1 MHPNR
6 IRVTLFEP
14 GPTESELGSH
24 VDTEIMR
31 STQDDFKG
39 VEFLKAE
46 DVAQGILWSLAQPE
60 RINVNEVLF
69 RPTDQRDW

>member
-1 MHPNR
+1 LR
-6 IRVTLFEP
+6 TLRE
-14 GPTESELGSH
+14 
-24 VDTEIMR
+24 
-31 STQDDFKG
+31 DFSD

-46 DVAQGILWSLAQPE
+46 DVAQGILWTLAQPD

>member
-1 MHPNR
+1 M
-6 IRVTLFEP
+6 IE
-14 GPTESELGSH
+14 
-24 VDTEIMR
+24 
-31 STQDDFKG
+31 G

-46 DVAQGILWSLAQPE
+46 DVAQGILWTLAQPE

>member
-1 MHPNR
+1 MKS
-6 IRVTLFEP
+6 LMD
-14 GPTESELGSH
+14 SMS
-24 VDTEIMR
+24 
-31 STQDDFKG
+31 G

-46 DVAQGILWSLAQPE
+46 DVAQGILWTLAQPD